1 MVEPWQGN
9 FMKAGFLDKLIA
21 RLDRVGPGEVQG
33 LLQKLIREKGFF
45 EQVFEVLEEGV
56 IICDPQG
63 VVTFVNG
70 AACGFYGMDHE
81 TSAGRPLAELVRGVS
96 WEVLTR
102 RREVM
107 SRDMEVFYPE
117 HRYLNFYFRPI
128 DDGEPGA
135 APLGYVMLVR
145 DITQTRRV
153 AEEQIESE
161 RLNALTVLAAGVAH
175 EIGNPLNSLNI
186 HLQLLEKKLKK
197 VDVAVYESVRGQVE
211 VARAEIK
218 RLDFI
223 IEQFLGAMRPV
234 APRFELTDLNRVVE
248 EAATFLAP
256 ELKDRR
262 ITTRL
267 LLHDGLPLVRLDA
280 AQMKQALYN
289 LIKNASQAMGT
300 GGSLRIV
307 TELTD
312 YDVVI
317 RIEDSGKGMSPE
329 TVAQMHQ
336 AWFTTKKTGNGLGML
351 IVRRI
356 VRDHGGELSV
366 QSGEGQG
373 TTVSIALPRQARAA
387 RFLESGEGEPPR
399 RKPDEVIDV

>member
-1 MVEPWQGN
+1 V
-9 FMKAGFLDKLIA
+9 KAGFLDKLIA

-33 LLQKLIREKGFF
+33 LLQKLVREKGFF

-56 IICDPQG
+56 IICDPSG
-63 VVTFVNG
+63 VVTFVNR

-81 TSAGRPLAELVRGVS
+81 TSAGRPLEELLRGVS

-102 RREVM
+102 RREVV

-117 HRYLNFYFRPI
+117 NRYLNFYFRPI

-197 VDVAVYESVRGQVE
+197 VDRTVYESVRDQVE
-211 VARAEIK
+211 VARGEIK

-234 APRFELTDLNRVVE
+234 APHFELTDVNRVVE
-248 EAATFLAP
+248 EAASFLAP

-267 LLHDGLPLVRLDA
+267 LLHDGLPLVRLDP

-289 LIKNASQAMGT
+289 LIKNASHAMGT
-300 GGSLRIV
+300 GGTLRLG

-312 YDVVI
+312 YHVVI

-336 AWFTTKKTGNGLGML
+336 AWFTTKKTGNGLGMV

-356 VRDHGGELSV
+356 VREHGGELSV

-373 TTVSIALPRQARAA
+373 TTVSIALPRQARPA
-387 RFLESGEGEPPR
+387 RFLESGEAETPR
-399 RKPDEVIDV
+399 RNPGEVIDV

>member
-1 MVEPWQGN
+1 
-9 FMKAGFLDKLIA
+9 MKAGFLDKLIA
-21 RLDRVGPGEVQG
+21 RLDRVGPGEVQS
-33 LLQKLIREKGFF
+33 LLQKLVREKGFF

-56 IICDPQG
+56 VICDPSG
-63 VVTFVNG
+63 IVTFVNR
-70 AACGFYGMDHE
+70 AACGFFGIDHE
-81 TSAGRPLAELVRGVS
+81 TSAGRPLEELVRGVS

-102 RREVM
+102 RREVV
-107 SRDMEVFYPE
+107 SRDIEVFYPE
-117 HRYLNFYFRPI
+117 NRYLNFYFRPI

-153 AEEQIESE
+153 TEEQIESE

-197 VDVAVYESVRGQVE
+197 IDPATYQTVRGQVE
-211 VARAEIK
+211 IARGEIK

-256 ELKDRR
+256 ELKDRS

-267 LLHDGLPLVRLDA
+267 LLHNGLPLVRMDA
-280 AQMKQALYN
+280 AQMKQAIYN
-289 LIKNASQAMGT
+289 LIKNGSQAMGISGT
-300 GGSLRIV
+300 LAIR

-317 RIEDSGKGMSPE
+317 QVEDSGKGMSPE

-336 AWFTTKKTGNGLGML
+336 TWFTTKKTGTGLGMM

-356 VRDHGGELSV
+356 VREHGGELSV
-366 QSGEGQG
+366 QSREGRG
-373 TTVSIALPRQARAA
+373 TTVSIALPRQARPA
-387 RFLESGEGEPPR
+387 RFLEAGDGENTR
-399 RKPDEVIDV
+399 RKSDDVIDV

>member
-1 MVEPWQGN
+1 
-9 FMKAGFLDKLIA
+9 MKAGFLEKLIA

-33 LLQKLIREKGFF
+33 LLQKLVREKGFF

-63 VVTFVNG
+63 VVTFVNR
-70 AACGFYGMDHE
+70 AACGFYALDHE
-81 TSAGRPLAELVRGVS
+81 TSAGRPLEELVRGVS

-102 RREVM
+102 RREVV

-117 HRYLNFYFRPI
+117 NRYLNFYFRPI

-161 RLNALTVLAAGVAH
+161 RLNAFTVLAAGVAH

-186 HLQLLEKKLKK
+186 HLQLLEKKLRK
-197 VDVAVYESVRGQVE
+197 VNPAVYETVRGQVE
-211 VARAEIK
+211 VARGEIK

-234 APRFELTDLNRVVE
+234 APRFELTDINRVVE

-280 AQMKQALYN
+280 SQMKQALYN
-289 LIKNASQAMGT
+289 LIKNGSQAMGT
-300 GGSLRIV
+300 GGTLQV
-307 TELTD
+307 ATELTD
-312 YDVVI
+312 YEVVI
-317 RIEDSGKGMSPE
+317 RVEDSGKGMSPE

-336 AWFTTKKTGNGLGML
+336 AWFTTKKTGTGLGML

-373 TTVSIALPRQARAA
+373 TTVIIALPRQARAA
-387 RFLESGEGEPPR
+387 RFLESGEGEAAR
-399 RKPDEVIDV
+399 RPPDEVIDV